1 MILRRTEARAASR
14 GAHRAAF
21 TLMEVLVVA
30 AIIVILASVAS
41 VGVLNYLDT
50 AKEKAAVAG
59 IQKLETA
66 VGTYKVDHGDY
77 PADLSLLI
85 LPEEGKPAR
94 LEEKDLRDPWQQP
107 YIYEPNNRHPTV
119 GKPHIYSTGGGAKV
133 ISNF

>member
-1 MILRRTEARAASR
+1 
-14 GAHRAAF
+14 
-21 TLMEVLVVA
+21 MEVLVVA

-85 LPEEGKPAR
+85 LQEEGKPAR
-94 LEEKDLRDPWQQP
+94 LEEKDLRAQWNPP
-107 YIYEPNNRHPTV
+107 YILEPNNSDPPV
-119 GKPHIYSTGGGAKV
+119 GTPK
-133 ISNF
+133 